1 MLVAGR
7 VGEAPQP
14 PDAPTLIYDGEC
26 GFCRSWVKRAKR
38 LDVRDAVRTVA
49 LQDQAATQLSGQS
62 VARLRQAAHFVRTD
76 GVVFAGAAAAR
87 EFARYLRGGSL
98 VRAVA
103 AIPGMMPIAER
114 VYSWVARRWGPVG

>member
-1 MLVAGR
+1 MLVVGR
-7 VGEAPQP
+7 VGEAPQR
-14 PDAPTLIYDGEC
+14 PDAPILIFDGDC
-26 GFCRSWVKRAKR
+26 GFCSSWVRRAKR

-49 LQDQAATQLSGQS
+49 LQDPAATQLSGQS

-103 AIPGMMPIAER
+103 AIPGAMPIAER
-114 VYSWVARRWGPVG
+114 VYGWVARRWGPLG